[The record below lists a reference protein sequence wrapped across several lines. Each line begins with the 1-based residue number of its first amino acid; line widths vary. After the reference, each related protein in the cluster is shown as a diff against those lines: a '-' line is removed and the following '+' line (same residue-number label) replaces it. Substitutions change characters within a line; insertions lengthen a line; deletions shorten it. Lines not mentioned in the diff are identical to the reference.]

1 MTHHSRKP
9 LPKSERGAVTAE
21 LALALPAVMGVIAII
36 IGVGQWQ
43 LQQQRLVVGAATI
56 ARALARGEDQA
67 LVDEFA
73 QQQGARLETS
83 FGSNLVCARLS
94 QESAVIGL
102 ARFGALEVSEEQ
114 CAAKQ

>member
-1 MTHHSRKP
+1 MTP
-9 LPKSERGAVTAE
+9 LSPKRRRFSERGAVTAE
-21 LALALPAVMGVIAII
+21 LALALPAVMAIAALI

-73 QQQGARLETS
+73 QQLAARLDVS
-83 FGSNLVCARLS
+83 FGSNLVCAKLS
-94 QESAVIGL
+94 QASPVAAL